1 MNYDEIN
8 DYEVLSM
15 VADNEDATE
24 LLFKKYKPLIVGLAK
39 KIYNNNQNTGFDL
52 NDLIQEG
59 MIGFSTAINTFD
71 ENKDTTFFT
80 YAKTCIERRLISL
93 IKSASRLKHQIL
105 NESYSVEDLA
115 QDNKSLEN
123 LLEDST
129 SNPENKII
137 DDENTNELI
146 RNIQKQLTPLESAVF
161 ELKIS
166 GFTYREIADILD
178 KDSKS
183 IDNAISRIKTKVQ
196 KHLNNNWHIFP
207 L

>member
-129 SNPENKII
+129 SNHENKII

-196 KHLNNNWHIFP
+196 KYLEK
-207 L
+207 

>member
-80 YAKTCIERRLISL
+80 YAKTCIERRTVRMVYWGVHRFCRM
-93 IKSASRLKHQIL
+93 SRQ
-105 NESYSVEDLA
+105 
-115 QDNKSLEN
+115 
-123 LLEDST
+123 
-129 SNPENKII
+129 
-137 DDENTNELI
+137 
-146 RNIQKQLTPLESAVF
+146 
-161 ELKIS
+161 
-166 GFTYREIADILD
+166 
-178 KDSKS
+178 
-183 IDNAISRIKTKVQ
+183 
-196 KHLNNNWHIFP
+196 IFP
-207 L
+207 ST

>member
-196 KHLNNNWHIFP
+196 KHLNNN
-207 L
+207 

>member
-105 NESYSVEDLA
+105 NQLCQTYFQKYHQVFSCKNH
-115 QDNKSLEN
+115 QQI
-123 LLEDST
+123 
-129 SNPENKII
+129 KI
-137 DDENTNELI
+137 LCY
-146 RNIQKQLTPLESAVF
+146 RH
-161 ELKIS
+161 LKH
-166 GFTYREIADILD
+166 T
-178 KDSKS
+178 
-183 IDNAISRIKTKVQ
+183 
-196 KHLNNNWHIFP
+196 
-207 L
+207 

>member
-15 VADNEDATE
+15 VADNKDATE

-196 KHLNNNWHIFP
+196 KYLEK
-207 L
+207 